1 MHGRSQVWST
11 GYENMDSPKIKPPIT
26 SKYKK
31 LKHPII
37 AGLKDKKVLIT
48 GATGGIGSCLVRM
61 FASEGATVGIHY
73 HQNQEQAKSLTQSI
87 EADGGRAE
95 CFKTDLLST
104 NAPSLIHDFI
114 EKFSGIDVLVNNA
127 GGILG
132 FKDFLELDETSWN
145 ETQRLNVQAP
155 FFLAQQAFSH
165 MKEHGGGKIIN
176 ISSIAAKYGFSNAV
190 KFLISKGAD
199 KEHFTNE
206 HHTPLSLAVSQ
217 NHLKVVQILFE
228 DWISPNSHEEPYLHL
243 SPIFNVKSK
252 EIAQLLIDNDAVT
265 HEIYNDK
272 NQSPL
277 TVACQNGYL
286 DVVEFFLDDGLDINH
301 LDNDNK
307 TSLFYALTNK
317 HEDVAKLLISKGA
330 HK

>member
-1 MHGRSQVWST
+1 MWST

-104 NAPSLIHDFI
+104 DAPSLIHDFI

-176 ISSIAAKYGFSNAV
+176 ISSIAAKYGGSAKSLHYGAAKAALEAVTTGLARAGAQHNILVNAV
-190 KFLISKGAD
+190 QGGYIDTLLQQRFAEEKDLKARIELI
-199 KEHFTNE
+199 
-206 HHTPLSLAVSQ
+206 PL
-217 NHLKVVQILFE
+217 KR
-228 DWISPNSHEEPYLHL
+228 PGKP
-243 SPIFNVKSK
+243 
-252 EIAQLLIDNDAVT
+252 
-265 HEIYNDK
+265 
-272 NQSPL
+272 
-277 TVACQNGYL
+277 
-286 DVVEFFLDDGLDINH
+286 
-301 LDNDNK
+301 
-307 TSLFYALTNK
+307 
-317 HEDVAKLLISKGA
+317 EDVAGA
-330 HK
+330 VVYLASTAGDFITGEIMTVAGGD